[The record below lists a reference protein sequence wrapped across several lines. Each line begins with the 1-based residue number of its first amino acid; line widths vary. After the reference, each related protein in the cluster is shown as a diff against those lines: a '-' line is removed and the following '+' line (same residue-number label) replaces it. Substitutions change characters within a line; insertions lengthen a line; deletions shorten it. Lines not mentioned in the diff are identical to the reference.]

1 VGREAIC
8 KCDWAGVTA
17 EVKVLLEPNEMIVRG
32 EIHKRVPR
40 TELNE
45 VTVQS
50 DRLCFT
56 VGREPVQLFLGSTAA
71 VSWAKAIATPLPA
84 LSRKLGITGKTIVRT
99 IGSIHDNALKS
110 ALAEAARIS
119 PRGADLIVACVDTPE
134 SLRATLR
141 EARAQLSQ
149 GVPIWMVYAKGPG
162 HSLNESSIR
171 SLLRANGMMDTKVA
185 SVSAGLTA
193 LRFSLRKSNQD
204 AQ

>member
-1 VGREAIC
+1 MGREAIC

-84 LSRKLGITGKTIVRT
+84 LSRKLGITDKTIVRT

-119 PRGADLIVACVDTPE
+119 ARGADLIVACVDTPE

>member
-1 VGREAIC
+1 MGREAIC

-32 EIHKRVPR
+32 EIRKRVPR

-45 VTVQS
+45 VKVQS

-56 VGREPVQLFLGSTAA
+56 VGRESVQLFLGSTAA
-71 VSWAKAIATPLPA
+71 VSWAKAIATPLPS
-84 LSRKLGITGKTIVRT
+84 LSRKLGITDKTIVRT
-99 IGSIHDNALKS
+99 IGNIHDDALKS

-119 PRGADLIVACVDTPE
+119 ARGADLIVACVDTPE

-141 EARAQLSQ
+141 EAKAQLSQ

-162 HSLNESSIR
+162 HSLNEASIR